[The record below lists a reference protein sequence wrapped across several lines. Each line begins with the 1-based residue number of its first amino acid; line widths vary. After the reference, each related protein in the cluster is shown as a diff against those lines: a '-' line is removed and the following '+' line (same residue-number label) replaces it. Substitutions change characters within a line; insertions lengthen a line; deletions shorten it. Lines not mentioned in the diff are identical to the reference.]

1 VRNAGVWASAMALA
15 LAAAMLPLHAVWPGA
30 AAMAGEA
37 PSQEVFDAAYNLGR
51 SSFSSNCASCH
62 GANGEG
68 DAGPSL
74 VGNALLAKVNVVTE
88 TIIHGY
94 SYMPPFGDVL
104 TDAQVAAI
112 ATYIRN
118 SWGNE
123 YGFVSP
129 EDAEAAR

>member
-1 VRNAGVWASAMALA
+1 LRHAGIWVGVTALV
-15 LAAAMLPLHAVWPGA
+15 LAAGLLPLHSEWSGA
-30 AAMAGEA
+30 AAMASEE
-37 PSQEVFDAAYNLGR
+37 PSKDVFEAAYNMGR

-74 VGNALLAKVNVVTE
+74 VGNELLAEVDVVTE

-94 SYMPPFGDVL
+94 SYMPPFGDML

-123 YGFVSP
+123 YGFVAP